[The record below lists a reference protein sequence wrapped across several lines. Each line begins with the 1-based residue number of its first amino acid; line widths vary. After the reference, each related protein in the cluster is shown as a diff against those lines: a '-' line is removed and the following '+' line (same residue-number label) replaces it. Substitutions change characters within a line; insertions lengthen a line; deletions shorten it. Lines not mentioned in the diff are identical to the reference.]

1 MSRRASYFVG
11 SFVLMIFMALSSTS
25 VSYAE
30 SVKKSALAGSPYDL
44 VNAVNAFRASF
55 GIALY
60 SSNSILMS
68 AAQARADFLAATGS
82 MTHSSPGGIGLTD
95 RLTTP
100 DDERRTPSEVERPSP
115 RFWRSLS
122 LYLSA
127 RQMAKGMSSMSTGS
141 PRWRYFYVVGNFQ
154 KRIANSNLGRISRQ
168 SHSGEVL

>member
-1 MSRRASYFVG
+1 
-11 SFVLMIFMALSSTS
+11 MIFMALSSTS

-55 GIALY
+55 GIAPY
-60 SSNSILMS
+60 SINSILMS
-68 AAQARADFLAATGS
+68 TAQAGFLAATGS
-82 MTHSSPGGIGLTD
+82 MTHSGPGGIGLTD

-100 DDERRTPSEVERPSP
+100 DDEWGTRSEVERPSP

-141 PRWRYFYVVGNFQ
+141 PRWRYFYEVGKFQ
-154 KRIANSNLGRISRQ
+154 KRIAISNLGRISRQ
-168 SHSGEVL
+168 SHSGEIL